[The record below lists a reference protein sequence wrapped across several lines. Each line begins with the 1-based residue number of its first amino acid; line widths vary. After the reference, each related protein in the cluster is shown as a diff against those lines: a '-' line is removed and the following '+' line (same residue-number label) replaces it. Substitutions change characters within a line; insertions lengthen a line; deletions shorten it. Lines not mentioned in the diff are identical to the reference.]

1 VAVLKLHE
9 YQAKKL
15 LAENGFPVMRGGV
28 AETVDEV
35 GRIAAEIGLPVALKA
50 QVHVGGRGKA
60 GGIRIVENREK
71 LIPEAEAIFR
81 LTIKELPVKKILV
94 EKKAEIRSE
103 YYLGILFDRDN
114 RTYTMLLSGDGGV
127 DIEET
132 ARKNPEKIQR
142 ISADARG
149 VIFDFRIRH
158 ALSALGVP
166 RELHNAFIRLALD
179 LFALAIRLDC
189 TLLEINPLGLDAAGE
204 LVLVDAKMIADDN
217 SLYRQKALQG
227 FADEDP
233 ESPREAEAGRQG
245 LSYVKLEG
253 NVGCMVNGAGLAM
266 ATMDIIKRFGG
277 EPANFLDIG
286 GISSVEKVGRAMELL
301 LRDENVRVV
310 LINIFG
316 GITRCDDVARGLIP
330 VLTGGT
336 VDRPVV
342 IRITGT
348 NEDIARKMLDEAG
361 IRSTTDM
368 EEAARKAVEALRKT

>member
-1 VAVLKLHE
+1 MKLHE

-94 EKKAEIRSE
+94 EKKAEIRTE

-114 RTYTMLLSGDGGV
+114 RAYTMLLSGEGGV

-166 RELHNAFIRLALD
+166 RELHNAFISLALG

-189 TLLEINPLGLDAAGE
+189 TLLEINPLGLNAAGE

-217 SLYRQKALQG
+217 GLYRQKALQE

-253 NVGCMVNGAGLAM
+253 NVGCIVNGAGLAM

-286 GISSVEKVGRAMELL
+286 GSSSVEKVGRAMELL
-301 LRDENVRVV
+301 LSDENVRVV

-342 IRITGT
+342 IRLIGT